1 MCYPGAMLH
10 VRAFGALALISAAAA
25 AAEPPSASANE
36 SSTDAGKPTAACRP
50 TAPDTIVVCGER
62 NGSSR
67 YRIDPAMRRFFREK
81 AQTEDPT
88 RRSGQMANV
97 EASAATFGPGSPG
110 APGGTIPVMEPVI
123 RVATALVKAVKGE
136 DWREAFS
143 NGPSDY
149 DLYKDAKSKE

>member
-1 MCYPGAMLH
+1 MLH
-10 VRAFGALALISAAAA
+10 ARAFGVLALIPAATAI
-25 AAEPPSASANE
+25 AEPPAAPA
-36 SSTDAGKPTAACRP
+36 SSTEANKPAAGCRA

-62 NGSSR
+62 SGSSR
-67 YRIDPAMRRFFREK
+67 YRIDPAMRRFFRQK

-88 RRSGQMANV
+88 PRSGQIANV
-97 EASAATFGPGSPG
+97 QASAATFGPGTPG
-110 APGGTIPVMEPVI
+110 APGGAIPVLEPAI

-149 DLYKDAKSKE
+149 DLYKAAKSKEESAAH

>member
-1 MCYPGAMLH
+1 MLQ
-10 VRAFGALALISAAAA
+10 VRAFGALALILAAAA
-25 AAEPPSASANE
+25 VAEPPAAPA
-36 SSTDAGKPTAACRP
+36 SSTEANKPAAACRA

-67 YRIDPAMRRFFREK
+67 YRIDPTMRRFFREK

-88 RRSGQMANV
+88 PRSGQMANV
-97 EASAATFGPGSPG
+97 QASAATFGPGTPG
-110 APGGTIPVMEPVI
+110 APGGAIPVLEPAI

-149 DLYKDAKSKE
+149 QIYQDAKSKESTSGQ

>member
-1 MCYPGAMLH
+1 MLQ

-25 AAEPPSASANE
+25 VAEPPAAPA
-36 SSTDAGKPTAACRP
+36 SSTEANKPAAGCRA

-62 NGSSR
+62 SGSSR
-67 YRIDPAMRRFFREK
+67 YRIDPTMRRFFREK
-81 AQTEDPT
+81 AQIEDPT
-88 RRSGQMANV
+88 PRSGQMANV
-97 EASAATFGPGSPG
+97 QASAATFDPGTPG
-110 APGGTIPVMEPVI
+110 APGGAIPVLEPAI

-149 DLYKDAKSKE
+149 QIYQDAKSKESTSGQ